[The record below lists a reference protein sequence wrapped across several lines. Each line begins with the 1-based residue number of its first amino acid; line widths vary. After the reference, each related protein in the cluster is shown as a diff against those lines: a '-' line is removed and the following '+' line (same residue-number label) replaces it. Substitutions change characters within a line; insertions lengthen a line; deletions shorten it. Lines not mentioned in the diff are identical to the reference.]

1 MKKFISKPAALIKYM
16 LLAVLAVSFIAAC
29 GYDDVNEEKAQFIA
43 DYYAEDGIAGSA
55 LIGRKWINVV
65 DHLSFHLIYSFF
77 K

>member
-43 DYYAEDGIAGSA
+43 D
-55 LIGRKWINVV
+55 N
-65 DHLSFHLIYSFF
+65 
-77 K
+77 